1 MKINPKIFLL
11 TVRDSLD
18 PSDPKLGSYIPPSF
32 VFDCV
37 CVYYILSCVPPIIN
51 NKSEKITGYLK
62 SILVI
67 LSTPFLS
74 LDKCWGLVFG
84 DYLLF
89 YVWNYNYGLKLPITR
104 SILSIYWKKL
114 IQKVKQMN
122 TYQLLK
128 KSYILDEM
136 GLQYTKKFNHV
147 TFALY

>member
-1 MKINPKIFLL
+1 MMQLCLMTRVQLFFYADSSFQAARHDLSPPPSNHSCMQFHRQFPVPLEAAQFIIVLVVFPDMKINPKIFLL

-74 LDKCWGLVFG
+74 LDKC
-84 DYLLF
+84 
-89 YVWNYNYGLKLPITR
+89 
-104 SILSIYWKKL
+104 
-114 IQKVKQMN
+114 
-122 TYQLLK
+122 
-128 KSYILDEM
+128 
-136 GLQYTKKFNHV
+136 
-147 TFALY
+147 